1 MKTLSRT
8 GPFIVLPFIAI
19 VATLAF
25 RAFSAATPTPMPTCP
40 PAFPYPMKIVKE
52 IGGPG
57 PNNYAELKKTQT
69 DFDNALNT
77 LEKNGGQYCI
87 RFLPSGPHP
96 TPEEPYKPHHHLA
109 SIKTDKV
116 TKSEVARTTATD
128 ASAANDPNAVYR
140 ITSNSATDI
149 QNVLDTLITPTPSPT
164 PSL

>member
-25 RAFSAATPTPMPTCP
+25 RAFSAATPTPMPTCT
-40 PAFPYPMKIVKE
+40 PAFPCPMKIVRE

-57 PNNYAELKKTQT
+57 PNKYAELKNPNGV
-69 DFDNALNT
+69 DFDKALNN
-77 LEKNGGQYCI
+77 LETNGGQYCI

-109 SIKTDKV
+109 SIKTDKA
-116 TKSEVARTTATD
+116 TTSEVARTTATD

-149 QNVLDTLITPTPSPT
+149 QNVLNT
-164 PSL
+164 